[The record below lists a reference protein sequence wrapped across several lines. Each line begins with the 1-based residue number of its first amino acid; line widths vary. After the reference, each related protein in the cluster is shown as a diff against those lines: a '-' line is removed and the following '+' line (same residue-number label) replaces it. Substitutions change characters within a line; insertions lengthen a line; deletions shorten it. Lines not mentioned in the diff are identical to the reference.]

1 MADGKPSAAFRILGL
16 VVALG
21 LVGWVAWDRIT
32 ALSPAPIFEA
42 IQAADPTLA
51 NAAVELNN
59 THHFRDSD
67 GRQKPRLALWCG
79 RIEGR
84 TDGAIAVVARAHRSS
99 PIAVEEL
106 ALGWS
111 PALTDR
117 QRWLLS
123 ACRGVKP

>member
-51 NAAVELNN
+51 NAAVEMNK
-59 THHFRDSD
+59 TIHFRDSD

-79 RIEGR
+79 SREGR
-84 TDGAIAVVARAHRSS
+84 ADGSIAVVARAYRSR
-99 PIAVEEL
+99 PIIVEEL
-106 ALGWS
+106 ALGWDA
-111 PALTDR
+111 ALTDR

-123 ACRGVKP
+123 ECRRVRP